1 MQEINFSF
9 VNKNLSAEHQEIL
22 RPKRGSSLAS
32 GFDLAS
38 AAHEAIIITPGSRV
52 LVPTGLSL
60 GLSAGLEGQ
69 VRGRSGLALKHGL
82 MVLNSPG
89 TIDADYRG
97 EIKVIL
103 ANMSQEAFTV
113 VFGMRIAQL
122 VIAPVC
128 LAEAKIVDSLDESA
142 RGDLGFGS
150 TGLMSVSAS

>member
-1 MQEINFSF
+1 MHEINFSF
-9 VNKNLSAEHQEIL
+9 VDKNLSPEHREIL
-22 RPKRGSSLAS
+22 KPKRGSSLAS

-38 AAHEAIIITPGSRV
+38 SEQEALIIAPGSRV
-52 LVPTGLSL
+52 LIPTGISL

-113 VFGMRIAQL
+113 IFGMRIAQL

-128 LAEAKIVDSLDESA
+128 LAEAKIVESLAESA
-142 RGDLGFGS
+142 RGALGFGS
-150 TGLMSVSAS
+150 TGLMSVSVS

>member
-9 VNKNLSAEHQEIL
+9 VNRNLSAEHQEVL
-22 RPKRGSSLAS
+22 RPKRGSNLAS

-38 AAHEAIIITPGSRV
+38 AEHEPVVIMPGCRV
-52 LVPTGLSL
+52 LISTGLAL
-60 GLSAGLEGQ
+60 GLSAGFEGQ

-103 ANMSQEAFTV
+103 ANMSQTAFTV
-113 VFGMRIAQL
+113 IFGMRIAQL
-122 VIAPVC
+122 VVAPVC
-128 LAEAKIVDSLDESA
+128 LAEARILDSLNDSA
-142 RGDLGFGS
+142 RGASGFGS
-150 TGLMSVSAS
+150 TGIMPVSAP

>member
-9 VNKNLSAEHQEIL
+9 VNQNLSPEHQEVL
-22 RPKRGSSLAS
+22 RPKRQSSLAS

-38 AAHEAIIITPGSRV
+38 AEPEPVVIAPGSRI
-52 LVPTGLSL
+52 LISTGLSV
-60 GLSAGLEGQ
+60 GLSAGFEAQ

-113 VFGMRIAQL
+113 IFGMRIAQL
-122 VIAPVC
+122 VVAPVC
-128 LAEAKIVDSLDESA
+128 LAQARMLDSLDDSE
-142 RGDLGFGS
+142 RGVSGFGS
-150 TGLMSVSAS
+150 TGLMSVGAP